1 MLKKIVTLLLAL
13 CLTAVALV
21 PTFAETAQAPEKKVV
36 NWDAER
42 QQQFANAGYAGELK
56 AFGSHNISVMIPN
69 DFQQTKLTD
78 DSIAAGTL
86 AAFLKADG
94 SLIAIAQTKPTGD
107 VAFKTMDEVEA
118 MSRKG
123 NPDGNFQR
131 ATVNGLEVLI
141 YIMAEKDT
149 STIMTLLDNGEI
161 FTVTCSNLSANKDLY
176 SFVASSLQIKK

>member
-13 CLTAVALV
+13 CLTAVALI
-21 PTFAETAQAPEKKVV
+21 PAFAETAQAPEKKVV
-36 NWDAER
+36 NWDLER
-42 QQQFANAGYAGELK
+42 QQQFADAGYTGEFRV
-56 AFGSHNISVMIPN
+56 FGPSNLCVMIPSE
-69 DFQQTKLTD
+69 FQQAPLTD
-78 DSIAAGTL
+78 DSVAAGTL
-86 AAFLKADG
+86 DAFLKADG
-94 SLIAIAQTKPTGD
+94 SMIAIAETKPEGD
-107 VAFKTMDEVEA
+107 VTFKTMDEVEA
-118 MSRKG
+118 MFRKG